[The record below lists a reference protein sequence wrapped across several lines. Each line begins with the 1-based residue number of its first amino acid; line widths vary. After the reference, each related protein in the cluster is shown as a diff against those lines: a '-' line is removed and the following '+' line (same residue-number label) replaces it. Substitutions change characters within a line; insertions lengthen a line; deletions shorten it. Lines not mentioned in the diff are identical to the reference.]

1 MKLARRYRSEVKTIV
16 TRALHHRTM
25 DSDESEAD
33 KLRAELRRFRN
44 LHSWTTAKEARE
56 ALTRLIADAEERL
69 RKIENP
75 DA

>member
-1 MKLARRYRSEVKTIV
+1 
-16 TRALHHRTM
+16 M

-33 KLRAELRRFRN
+33 RLRAELRRLRN

-56 ALTRLIADAEERL
+56 ALTRLIAHAEERL
-69 RKIENP
+69 RKIENA